1 MFNEIVFNISLD
13 YDAKQML
20 LEESSLLQRLEKL
33 YRILEDEMDILRL
46 ERKLQEETQE
56 NLDRSQR
63 EYYLREQMHLIA
75 EQLGESEDPAAEMEQ
90 YTDIID
96 TLPLD
101 EASRKKLEKE
111 AERLSRLPAASQEA
125 FVIRSYLDTV
135 LALPWNK
142 SCLLYTSDA
151 ADEL

>member
-1 MFNEIVFNISLD
+1 
-13 YDAKQML
+13 
-20 LEESSLLQRLEKL
+20 
-33 YRILEDEMDILRL
+33 MDILRL

-90 YTDIID
+90 YTDIIV

-101 EASRKKLEKE
+101 VASRKKREM
-111 AERLSRLPAASQEA
+111 
-125 FVIRSYLDTV
+125 
-135 LALPWNK
+135 
-142 SCLLYTSDA
+142 
-151 ADEL
+151 

>member
-20 LEESSLLQRLEKL
+20 LEESSLLQRLKKL
-33 YRILEDEMDILRL
+33 YRILEDEMDILQL

-101 EASRKKLEKE
+101 EASRKKTGKRSRTSVPSAGSFTGSLCHSQ
-111 AERLSRLPAASQEA
+111 LSGHSSGTAVE
-125 FVIRSYLDTV
+125 
-135 LALPWNK
+135 
-142 SCLLYTSDA
+142 
-151 ADEL
+151 